1 MQSSRLYQ
9 TLVSKNSS
17 LYLPTNTCPHK
28 NIFESQ
34 VDNHKLGGLICGVS
48 FSNWSFIITT

>member
-1 MQSSRLYQ
+1 MQSNRLYQ
-9 TLVSKNSS
+9 TLVSKNST

-34 VDNHKLGGLICGVS
+34 VDNHKLGG